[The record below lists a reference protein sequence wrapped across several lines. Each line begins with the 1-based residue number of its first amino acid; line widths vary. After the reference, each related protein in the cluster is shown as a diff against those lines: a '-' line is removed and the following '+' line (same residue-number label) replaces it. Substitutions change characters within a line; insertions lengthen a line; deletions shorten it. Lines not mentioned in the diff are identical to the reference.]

1 MRRVGLAL
9 LLSISTLYSPGWC
22 EDREHPPEPVGVA
35 EEDRHGVSIHEAV
48 LPGDLIDWVVFSNAP
63 AELRI
68 ALLSEVEEGS
78 ADEGRGARQVWMWHA
93 SGEARLE
100 KVGGLLPKEATHALV
115 MTHGDGGKELLVAA
129 DGKILS
135 RDTRGG
141 WRERVAFDVELFP
154 LRDVRG
160 GRVSAGGVLMLR
172 GPGVLQAIVG
182 DEASGQL
189 QIGWSV
195 ELPMAVDR
203 EWGGLRLRSPPVAV
217 LESVAEGGTRV
228 VAGPDTQ
235 GMRRIQS
242 MLIDVAASGEPQV
255 LETWSMLSNLEE
267 VEESWYVSYRGEP
280 ALIVTTLMVDKHGVF
295 EKKKLRLFSLT
306 ADRTREG
313 SGPLLEAMT
322 RSRNWYA
329 TCAGIADVDRDGV
342 EDLISAQPKGLGAG
356 SLWVEAHLGKSA
368 GGFEAKVRGSEVA
381 VEEGEICSLE
391 MDVVADE
398 TVELIV
404 VEDDSLLVFPLVRA
418 GESKVVVE
426 SEPQLR
432 IPFDDIS
439 GRPLPLLA
447 AGLDPTPLIVT
458 GRTQGG
464 RQAVRLIRFP

>member
-1 MRRVGLAL
+1 
-9 LLSISTLYSPGWC
+9 
-22 EDREHPPEPVGVA
+22 
-35 EEDRHGVSIHEAV
+35 
-48 LPGDLIDWVVFSNAP
+48 
-63 AELRI
+63 
-68 ALLSEVEEGS
+68 
-78 ADEGRGARQVWMWHA
+78 
-93 SGEARLE
+93 
-100 KVGGLLPKEATHALV
+100 
-115 MTHGDGGKELLVAA
+115 
-129 DGKILS
+129 
-135 RDTRGG
+135 
-141 WRERVAFDVELFP
+141 
-154 LRDVRG
+154 
-160 GRVSAGGVLMLR
+160 
-172 GPGVLQAIVG
+172 
-182 DEASGQL
+182 
-189 QIGWSV
+189 
-195 ELPMAVDR
+195 MAVR
-203 EWGGLRLRSPPVAV
+203 KPAAKKPAARKPVARKPAAKKPAAKV
-217 LESVAEGGTRV
+217 SPAKKLAAEK
-228 VAGPDTQ
+228 
-235 GMRRIQS
+235 
-242 MLIDVAASGEPQV
+242 AA
-255 LETWSMLSNLEE
+255 LKKWI
-267 VEESWYVSYRGEP
+267 
-280 ALIVTTLMVDKHGVF
+280 AA

-306 ADRTREG
+306 ADRTRAG

-404 VEDDSLLVFPLVRA
+404 VEDDSLLIFPLVRA